1 MISNLRPYPA
11 YKDSGVPWL
20 GQVPEHWE
28 VIQVK
33 RAYNIQL
40 GKMLQNVPSSP
51 EDILVPY
58 FKALHV
64 QWSGVILKNLP
75 TMWASPRDLNQYG
88 VCIGDLLVCE
98 GGEGGRCAI
107 VNQVDSRAI
116 IQNALHRVRP
126 RGQSSNK
133 FLQLTLRTIASTGW
147 FEALNDKATIAHFTR
162 EKFAALQI
170 ALPPLPEQTAI
181 VRFLDSM
188 DRRIRRSIRGKQ
200 KLIKLLEEYKQ
211 ALIHQ
216 AVTGQID
223 VRTGQP
229 YPAYKDSG
237 VEWLGK
243 VPAHWELRRLRDSIA
258 GCINGIW
265 GDEANGVYDIVCIR
279 VADFEYA
286 KFGVSLR
293 NLTMRSIIP
302 SKRIGR
308 MLSPGDLLLEKSGG
322 GAQQPVGRIVRFD
335 HDIDAVCSNFIA
347 RIVPGDGYNRDYL
360 VYLHA
365 MLYAIGLNVRSIK
378 QTTGIQN
385 LDSRMYF
392 NETVAFP
399 PLPEQTAIAEYLDAQ
414 TAKIDAAIAAARR
427 EIELLR
433 EYRERLVSDVVT
445 GKVDVREVA
454 SRLPEESEEPDLP
467 EEEIN
472 SVTDESEEVNETM
485 SADEETED

>member
-1 MISNLRPYPA
+1 MMITNLKPYPA

-181 VRFLDSM
+181 VRFLDWAEG
-188 DRRIRRSIRGKQ
+188 RIRRVIMARKRRV
-200 KLIKLLEEYKQ
+200 KLLEEYKQ

-216 AVTGQID
+216 AVTGKID

-229 YPAYKDSG
+229 YPVYKPSG
-237 VEWLGK
+237 VEWLGE
-243 VPAHWELRRLRDSIA
+243 VPAHWEVKPVKRHYAIQLGKMLQTRPNSPDDIEVPYLKAQHIQWFSVRTSDAPRMWASPRDIQQF
-258 GCINGIW
+258 GIT
-265 GDEANGVYDIVCIR
+265 A
-279 VADFEYA
+279 
-286 KFGVSLR
+286 
-293 NLTMRSIIP
+293 
-302 SKRIGR
+302 
-308 MLSPGDLLLEKSGG
+308 GDLLVCEGG
-322 GAQQPVGRIVRFD
+322 EGGRCGIVKEIPDGFIIQNALHRVRPRD
-335 HDIDAVCSNFIA
+335 HCRN
-347 RIVPGDGYNRDYL
+347 DYL
-360 VYLHA
+360 QYVMSVIA
-365 MLYAIGLNVRSIK
+365 ATGWFEALNNKATIAHFTREKFGALCIPIPVP
-378 QTTGIQN
+378 
-385 LDSRMYF
+385 D
-392 NETVAFP
+392 
-399 PLPEQTAIAEYLDAQ
+399 EQTAIVEYLDAQ

-433 EYRERLVSDVVT
+433 EYRERLIADVVT

-454 SRLPEESEEPDLP
+454 AQLPEELNEPELLIDADEGEGEASEMS
-467 EEEIN
+467 EIN
-472 SVTDESEEVNETM
+472 GEVLEDV
-485 SADEETED
+485 ADE